1 MEFYVQANILRSQG
15 GIRQTIKAAYM
26 TIWLDDFDSIVN
38 SIWMK
43 QGIIATILRSKGGI
57 HQTIKIAYM
66 NLCFDE
72 FNSSTNSIR
81 KEHEIQV

>member
-1 MEFYVQANILRSQG
+1 MNFYIQ
-15 GIRQTIKAAYM
+15 
-26 TIWLDDFDSIVN
+26 
-38 SIWMK
+38 
-43 QGIIATILRSKGGI
+43 ATILRSKGGI